1 NLSRCLLFLITLQ
14 LCDFEADKTTPVKQ
28 IKSHCLSPYE
38 ASTFHRNLA
47 SEFQLTP
54 GPKDSFLHNQ
64 TFPNAQKD
72 PENGNASFD
81 MGESHKFSIGRFKGD
96 SLDSFS
102 YSPLKLSPLRGSEA
116 HNIRHLNGNSPL
128 CDIIEAKAANIS
140 FHMQNPTKAVVT
152 IDAETTEILTANK
165 LANKLLGLRDE
176 HEPVKL
182 IDFIKSPEDQSSFF
196 EADLKPNGELVLFAG
211 RVMDVITA
219 SERVVPVSV
228 WARGLTS
235 DSDYRYLVVMEPVE
249 RTTGIVHFDH
259 NGRIFYCDPNF
270 VSVFGYSA
278 IHEVVGLNVTDLM
291 PNVEFNSENH
301 KDKCLKIN
309 TKQCVTGRTQD
320 GFIFPLSIHIG
331 PIFSKEKV
339 NSDLDTYEGIVWV
352 FSNISGLIT
361 LSPDGT
367 IHSCNTNFS
376 LLFFGYSQ
384 TELVGKNISFLI
396 PSFYD
401 DYEYLDTD
409 SMALPMFDEDDDSN
423 AKYGASDGRTTAD
436 SIGLDIPRPM
446 NPAPLSPNMRE
457 DYDYNRS
464 SALSAFGDDQSVS
477 SSQLSFSHQSPEEK
491 TNQQYDCNCSDSSAV
506 SPPPIEKPI
515 DNTNSLNDELSASS
529 SRRSRHLSYSESQD
543 TLHSGTNSITGSDI
557 NANFYGPGEGKISC
571 ETHNDS
577 FSEHSYS
584 SSGASASEHE
594 SASESDADESSE
606 EEKDDESFCSK
617 EDYPNKESFL
627 APSIMTVSESHS
639 SSYKG
644 HVRSRSLSEN
654 GLRSTSFITKM
665 STPKE
670 GSFKP
675 TSENS
680 TRSILEGDFIG
691 LGRHRDGFNI
701 GIQYIIKKVTLDDG
715 KSLYCLWV
723 SRDPEIKETAPA
735 SKVHHDSSRTE
746 SAETSQ
752 TDTSRSDTSHTE
764 SQTERS
770 SSATSSGTSVLSE
783 SAYIEGDFSKNY
795 TIIQHLRKGAF
806 GCIKKAYHNA
816 EGLLVIAK
824 FIKKS
829 EVYKDSWVFDNEYK
843 KEVPLE
849 IAITISIDHPNIVR
863 VLEVFENETFF
874 QMVMEKHGYGMD
886 LFEFIEKHPKM
897 DEPLGSYIFRQ
908 IVAALSYLHGMSI
921 LHRDIKDEN
930 VIINEKFHVKLID
943 FGSAAFMKQG
953 DEMFSTFCGTM
964 EYCSPEVIR
973 GNKYRGPELEM
984 FALGVTLYTLLAEEN
999 PFVGPDEILEGI
1011 YTVPSSFSNEVTA
1024 LINHLLEP
1032 DPSLRCTLSEVE
1044 ENPWVN
1050 QPVDIDKYK
1059 FDEVI
1064 NCGYE
1069 VMHPAE
1075 YYQDLL
1081 PENIESTDSESS
1093 YLSSKLSHI
1102 KLSEHYRSSTD
1113 SEVNFQSHAF
1123 KEKL

>member
-1 NLSRCLLFLITLQ
+1 MSIICHIHEGGSADEPNLIFVSLQ
-14 LCDFEADKTTPVKQ
+14 LCDFEADKTTPVKK
-28 IKSHCLSPYE
+28 IKSHYLSPYE

-47 SEFQLTP
+47 SEFHLTP

-64 TFPNAQKD
+64 SFPNAQKD

-81 MGESHKFSIGRFKGD
+81 MGESHKFSISRFKGD

-102 YSPLKLSPLRGSEA
+102 YSPLKTSPLRGSET
-116 HNIRHLNGNSPL
+116 HNIRHLNGNSPF
-128 CDIIEAKAANIS
+128 CDIVEAKSANIS

-176 HEPVKL
+176 HDPVKL

-211 RVMDVITA
+211 KVMDVITA
-219 SERVVPVSV
+219 SDHVVPVSV
-228 WARGLTS
+228 WARGITS

-259 NGRIFYCDPNF
+259 NGRIFYCDQRF

-278 IHEVVGLNVTDLM
+278 IHEVLGLHIVDLM
-291 PNVEFNSENH
+291 PNVEFNSEN
-301 KDKCLKIN
+301 KSPEISN
-309 TKQCVTGRTQD
+309 KQCVTGRTQD
-320 GFIFPLSIHIG
+320 GFIFPLSIQIG
-331 PIFSKEKV
+331 PIFTKETV
-339 NSDLDTYEGIVWV
+339 NPETDAYEGIVWV

-423 AKYGASDGRTTAD
+423 AKYGTSDGRTTAD
-436 SIGLDIPRPM
+436 SIGLDIPSRPM
-446 NPAPLSPNMRE
+446 NPVALSPNMRE
-457 DYDYNRS
+457 DYDDYNRS

-477 SSQLSFSHQSPEEK
+477 SSQLSFNQQSPEEK
-491 TNQQYDCNCSDSSAV
+491 SNEQLGCIYLDSSAV
-506 SPPPIEKPI
+506 SPHSLEKPI
-515 DNTNSLNDELSASS
+515 ENSNSFNDELSASS

-557 NANFYGPGEGKISC
+557 NANFYGPSDGKVSF
-571 ETHNDS
+571 ETHNDT

-584 SSGASASEHE
+584 SSEASSSEHE
-594 SASESDADESSE
+594 SASESEADESSE
-606 EEKDDESFCSK
+606 EEKDNESLFSK
-617 EDYPNKESFL
+617 EDYSNKKYL
-627 APSIMTVSESHS
+627 VPSIVDFSESNS
-639 SSYKG
+639 SNYKG
-644 HVRSRSLSEN
+644 HVRSRSLSES
-654 GLRSTSFITKM
+654 GLKSASLITKI

-680 TRSILEGDFIG
+680 THSILEGDFIG

-715 KSLYCLWV
+715 KALYCLWV
-723 SRDPEIKETAPA
+723 SRDPEIKEIGHG
-735 SKVHHDSSRTE
+735 SRLLHDSSRTE
-746 SAETSQ
+746 SA
-752 TDTSRSDTSHTE
+752 DTSHSDTSHTE
-764 SQTERS
+764 SQVERS
-770 SSATSSGTSVLSE
+770 SSATSSEASVLSE
-783 SAYIEGDFSKNY
+783 SVYIEGDFSKNY
-795 TIIQHLRKGAF
+795 TIMQHLRKGAF
-806 GCIKKAYHNA
+806 GCIKRAYRNSD
-816 EGLLVIAK
+816 GLLVIAK

-829 EVYKDSWVFDNEYK
+829 EVYKDSWIYDNKFK
-843 KEVPLE
+843 KEVPIE
-849 IAITISIDHPNIVR
+849 IAITNSIDHPNIVK
-863 VLEVFENETFF
+863 VLEVFENDTFF
-874 QMVMEKHGYGMD
+874 QMVMEKHGHGMD

-908 IVAALSYLHGMSI
+908 IVAALSHLHVQKSFGVISI
-921 LHRDIKDEN
+921 VVQNLKCLHR
-930 VIINEKFHVKLID
+930 VL
-943 FGSAAFMKQG
+943 
-953 DEMFSTFCGTM
+953 T
-964 EYCSPEVIR
+964 P
-973 GNKYRGPELEM
+973 L
-984 FALGVTLYTLLAEEN
+984 TLLTEEN
-999 PFVGPDEILEGI
+999 PFVGPDEILEGVYAI
-1011 YTVPSSFSNEVTA
+1011 PSGFSEEVIA

-1032 DPSLRCTLSEVE
+1032 DPLLRCTLPEVE

-1050 QPVDIDKYK
+1050 QPVCIDKYK

-1064 NCGYE
+1064 NCSYE
-1069 VMHPAE
+1069 VMHPAK

-1081 PENIESTDSESS
+1081 PENNENTDSESS
-1093 YLSSKLSHI
+1093 CLSSKLSHI

-1113 SEVNFQSHAF
+1113 SEVNFQSSAF
-1123 KEKL
+1123 KQKL